1 MVSIYNHLL
10 HGVLFEGSVYVGPES
25 ALTRDNYKA
34 VVPKKSVLGVGKG
47 APIHVAMHAA
57 DIQTTHMHGKEHH
70 WVALVSR
77 DDRFSTPHKFLRLD
91 PASDT
96 ISLTSL
102 FDSTAKWL
110 VSFETH
116 DNVAM
121 VKLHGTAFGLHQTR
135 APLHSVNALTIVG
148 DELRLVPQSAHTQF
162 LFLVRE

>member
-10 HGVLFEGSVYVGPES
+10 HGVLFEGNMYVGPES

-34 VVPKKSVLGVGKG
+34 VVPKKSVLGVGNG
-47 APIHVAMHAA
+47 TPIKVTMHAA

-70 WVALVSR
+70 WVALVSV
-77 DDRFSTPHKFLRLD
+77 DDRYSTPHKFLRLD

-110 VSFETH
+110 VSYEIH
-116 DNVAM
+116 NNVALI
-121 VKLHGTAFGLHQTR
+121 KLHGTAFGLHQTR
-135 APLHSVNALTIVG
+135 TPVHSVNALVTVG
-148 DELRLVPQSAHTQF
+148 DELQVVP
-162 LFLVRE
+162 